1 MAQIINFCE
10 KKRVIDKQLLSD
22 KIKETRD
29 EIAMIENQISILE
42 LKLSLKKEDLEGYE
56 NSYNTLGVC

>member
-42 LKLSLKKEDLEGYE
+42 LKLSLKKEDLKGYE